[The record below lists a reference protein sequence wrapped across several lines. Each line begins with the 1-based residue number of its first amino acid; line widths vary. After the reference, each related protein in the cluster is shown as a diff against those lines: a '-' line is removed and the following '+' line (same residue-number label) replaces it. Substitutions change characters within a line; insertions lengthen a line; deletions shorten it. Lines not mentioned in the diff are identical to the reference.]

1 MNVISRVQFK
11 RNFEIEV
18 VRNWMRLNKPLG
30 FVDATLPLYYSRN
43 DCEHGNEPSGPVKGL
58 EFLDYLSDYEVVNND
73 SVPWR

>member
-1 MNVISRVQFK
+1 
-11 RNFEIEV
+11 
-18 VRNWMRLNKPLG
+18 MRLNKPLG

-73 SVPWR
+73 SVPWK